1 MSSQSKA
8 VGAERLRPSQPTI
21 HTGNPTPK
29 DLGCIGNL
37 DSTYSFRANMRDSP
51 TDEQRV
57 NHTHHPLLLLDTA
70 ELPRSNVK
78 VTDYVTTVPMNN
90 SLISSYAGLLHDM
103 GSVQSPPETNP
114 GHGHKAEQR
123 HHAWS
128 SAYST
133 QISTLQQRKQQR
145 PTIPAFMDANS
156 RPNWA
161 QSLGSPTELSQLSA
175 DDMDGA
181 TPRFESIHQQID
193 HIFPTA
199 TIAHSHGHNQSHPR
213 RKQQHLPH
221 AWEIHDLPQRP
232 NIYSQQQRVAV
243 EMPLPLSPR
252 GQALSEHYLTGSA
265 TPYEDSTPLVESSSA
280 ATLVVST
287 LNPSES
293 GEVEG
298 KTEPQLKISSLE
310 LLFTSRLS
318 IPFNAHFSVLKIVNI
333 NWDLTTQDVL
343 VFFGEPQIPIY
354 HRAPHYHHSIHIIMD
369 RTTGKTLGECFVE
382 FPTQSMA
389 SQALRTHRRG
399 FLKGRPVSVEPST
412 QDELYHALF
421 PNLKASLE
429 QSEERISQPLYEK
442 VSDPLVQ
449 TALSDT
455 STSISPDQ
463 ECRPELVY
471 MAREDIFTLLS
482 SCKPSRT
489 HPSRK
494 CPRRPFEN
502 IISILAKVP
511 WHRANLIP
519 ILQRD
524 HLFEMAKL
532 GTESLLFQVQRVNS
546 TIDIKFLEQFHLK
559 CPPEL
564 ERYVYMP
571 IEQDDPS
578 LITSSTLLAT
588 APPVQDRPPVAAF
601 QFQSLI
607 SRGNSLGNI
616 PTPDLGLKHRSES
629 LNDLQART
637 SSLSLENAPLLR
649 QSFHRCISSARSSP
663 APSDIGLQGT
673 QLTGSALVPSPSSSS
688 SSPAVSKQSTSLDHM
703 QHGSMTNLSDRHQ
716 GTYKQYSGH
725 TQFGNINV
733 DALRSIIMG
742 LEQDLLTLRQ
752 KYDTV
757 VAEYTQELTETK
769 KVHQHLMDHNK
780 RLEYMC
786 EIMLRRC
793 SEYEGQQSGG
803 CFRTPI
809 IGVSSD
815 LETPPS
821 TMDSSLS
828 NPLSF
833 ARESLYGNGYVQGH
847 S

>member
-70 ELPRSNVK
+70 LPRSNVK

-546 TIDIKFLEQFHLK
+546 TIDIKFLEQFV
-559 CPPEL
+559 
-564 ERYVYMP
+564 RA
-571 IEQDDPS
+571 S
-578 LITSSTLLAT
+578 LCVPLFTEKQKLIVLAT
-588 APPVQDRPPVAAF
+588 A
-601 QFQSLI
+601 
-607 SRGNSLGNI
+607 
-616 PTPDLGLKHRSES
+616 KHRSES